1 MCAFALAALSFGQAP
16 PANPGFQKMLKEAK
30 ARIKETTT
38 DQLKEWMAAGPKT
51 VLIDVREDK
60 EWEAGRAAGAMHIG
74 RGILDRDIEAA
85 VPDKTARVVL
95 YCAGGGRSALAA
107 DTLQTMGYTNVFSL
121 AGGFGAYRKAGMP
134 VEGAAR

>member
-1 MCAFALAALSFGQAP
+1 
-16 PANPGFQKMLKEAK
+16 MLKEAK